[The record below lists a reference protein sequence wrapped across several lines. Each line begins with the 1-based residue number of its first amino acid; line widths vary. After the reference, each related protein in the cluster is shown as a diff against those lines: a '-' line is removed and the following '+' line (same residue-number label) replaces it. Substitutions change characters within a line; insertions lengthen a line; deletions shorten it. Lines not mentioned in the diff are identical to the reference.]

1 MDISIHDNSLLSYS
15 ISADKREIR
24 PHAAFPDDERPEY
37 TDVVFSGVVA
47 YHSEHDKGIL
57 FDIRDE
63 YDPLFSQGR
72 NYHWPADHD
81 SKVSPLRRMREQEI
95 RAFVIL
101 SSDGISGWIR
111 T

>member
-57 FDIRDE
+57 FDIRDKYE
-63 YDPLFSQGR
+63 PLFSQGR
-72 NYHWPADHD
+72 NYHWPVGHD
-81 SKVSPLRRMREQEI
+81 SKESPLRRMREQEI